1 MLTLSVG
8 RIIADRALLA
18 VFMVV
23 YDNPCSCKLTIK
35 SSTVFKG
42 GLNGLTSH
50 LKLMPFLGVW
60 VYCFWVPGDQD
71 CRMMLVTLL
80 EMSHCW
86 KDCLILCKPL
96 IATVC

>member
-1 MLTLSVG
+1 MRWLPMLTLSVG

-42 GLNGLTSH
+42 GLNELTSH
-50 LKLMPFLGVW
+50 LQQNSCHFL
-60 VYCFWVPGDQD
+60 VYGYIVFGYQ
-71 CRMMLVTLL
+71 VT
-80 EMSHCW
+80 
-86 KDCLILCKPL
+86 KT
-96 IATVC
+96 AG